1 MSYTEQNKAWCL
13 NQKWKAARWETLK
26 YTFGEGALVRYVD
39 EPALAD
45 MEGLVEFLLDA
56 ESCANLKVN
65 EKRVHGTYVPA
76 AAWWETVT
84 VRGAERV
91 RLYHECVPADAAGS
105 GTAYVTENGCTYT
118 VTMTPY
124 FRQAAVA
131 APTAGTS
138 GVSYRI
144 VGERADPRT
153 GLWMFTLEKREQK
166 TTTTGVVTVR
176 DDAFATVTE
185 QTFYGVRT
193 GNTDH
198 TGAAVSGLWTAG
210 VSPAGTLVENVQVRK
225 NENCTTDV
233 TQRKTAAK
241 AREATVERVQTKFE
255 KGVTITLRNQS
266 AAVNAFVAV
275 AGGVITR
282 QSSKDNGDG
291 TFDNTQT
298 VTTAVAVGNA
308 VIERYQTKFE
318 AGVTITNRN
327 QAAAVNAFV
336 DVAGGVITRR
346 SSKENDD
353 GTFDNTETVTTA
365 VAGSNATVERYRT
378 LYEEG
383 VTVTNRNQSA
393 AVDAFVDVA
402 GGIIT
407 RRSSKLNDDGTYDN
421 TQSLTT
427 ALAVTDAMV
436 ESTGDLYGI
445 RTRKAQRN
453 QAAADSTTP
462 GLTNAGTANAKITA
476 VTNVKTEAGLYDHE
490 KAEDTPSAAGSV
502 ELTFTGDN
510 KTVTLIV
517 FWNQT
522 QTSLQALATAL
533 GKVANVSV
541 SAHPNKWAL
550 LDGSLTATVA
560 GAGGSESWGA
570 WETPVD
576 ELERLPSGE
585 LLRLQG
591 TAVFGYNVSDGAS
604 TFYGAQAYRQYSWF
618 RDVGRNWFTY
628 KLITSVTPVVSGS

>member
-131 APTAGTS
+131 APPAGTS

-144 VGERADPRT
+144 TGERADPRT
-153 GLWMFTLEKREQK
+153 GLWMFTLETREQK

-198 TGAAVSGLWTAG
+198 TGAAVAGLWTAG

-233 TQRKTAAK
+233 TQRKTVAK
-241 AREATVERVQTKFE
+241 AREATVERYKTKFE
-255 KGVTITLRNQS
+255 TGVTITL
-266 AAVNAFVAV
+266 
-275 AGGVITR
+275 
-282 QSSKDNGDG
+282 
-291 TFDNTQT
+291 
-298 VTTAVAVGNA
+298 
-308 VIERYQTKFE
+308 
-318 AGVTITNRN
+318 RN

-336 DVAGGVITRR
+336 AVAGGVITRR

-365 VAGSNATVERYRT
+365 AAAANATVERYRT

-402 GGIIT
+402 DGIIT
-407 RRSSKLNDDGTYDN
+407 RQGSKLNDNGTFDN
-421 TQSLTT
+421 TQRLTT
-427 ALAVTDAMV
+427 AIAVTDATV

-453 QAAADSTTP
+453 QTAADSTTP

-476 VTNVKTEAGLYDHE
+476 VTNVKTEAGRYDQE
-490 KAEDTPSAAGSV
+490 KSEDTPSAAGSA
-502 ELTFTGDN
+502 ELTFTGDK

-533 GKVANVSV
+533 GTVANVSV
-541 SAHPNKWAL
+541 SAHPNKWGL
-550 LDGSLTATVA
+550 LDGSLTATVE
-560 GAGGSESWGA
+560 GAGGSDYWSA

-604 TFYGAQAYRQYSWF
+604 TFYGAKAYRQYSWF
-618 RDVGRNWFTY
+618 RDVGRGWFMY